1 MLRCDGDLD
10 DGYVA
15 MVSLL
20 RWGFWL
26 RCCFCFAGGFV
37 ALVILARWLFC
48 CAGDSVVLVVFSCAG
63 DFVVLHGV

>member
-10 DGYVA
+10 GGYVA

-37 ALVILARWLFC
+37 ALVVLLRGCFSYI
-48 CAGDSVVLVVFSCAG
+48 VVLVG
-63 DFVVLHGV
+63 VLRW

>member
-37 ALVILARWLFC
+37 ALVILA
-48 CAGDSVVLVVFSCAG
+48 LVILLCW
-63 DFVVLHGV
+63 